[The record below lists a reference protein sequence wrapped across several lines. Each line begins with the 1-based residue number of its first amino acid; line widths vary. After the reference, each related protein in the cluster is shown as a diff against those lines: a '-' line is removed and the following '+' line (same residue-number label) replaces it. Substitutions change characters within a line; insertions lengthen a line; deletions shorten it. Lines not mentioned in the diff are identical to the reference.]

1 MFAKLWADYDNN
13 VITSDE
19 LVKVV
24 LSNKEHWE
32 ADLTTDEVL
41 SYVQKCVKLI
51 LEEGMVNNFF
61 KTELNYQ
68 D

>member
-1 MFAKLWADYDNN
+1 MFAKLWSDYDNN
-13 VITSDE
+13 VITLDE

-32 ADLTTDEVL
+32 ADLTTNEVL